1 MKATAAILVETG
13 KPLELWDI
21 EIPAL
26 RAGQVLVEVV
36 YSGACRT
43 QVMEAWGMKGEDK
56 WLPHCLGHEG
66 VGRVVET
73 GADVTRVKRD
83 DLVVMSWLKG
93 QGIEAGGAKYAY
105 NGKVVNAGAVTSF
118 QKLAVCSENRLSPI
132 PEGVPPDHAIMLG
145 CALPTGYGCV
155 VNTGRAQ
162 AGESIAVFGAGGI
175 GQSAI
180 MTAVALGLDPVIAI
194 DVAADKREMAKAFG
208 AKVLIDPAKDDVLS
222 AIKAATGGK
231 GVDLAVEATGQPG
244 VMAMAFE
251 SVRAQGGRAVI
262 AGNAK
267 AGEDLRISPGLLNQG
282 KSLLGTW
289 GGDSVPDRDF
299 PKIAALM
306 AAKKIDVTPLL
317 TKRYALADINQALG
331 DLKDGR
337 VGRPVIDMS
346 LSR

>member
-1 MKATAAILVETG
+1 MKTTAAILVETA

-21 EIPAL
+21 EMPRL
-26 RAGQVLVEVV
+26 RSGQVLVEVV
-36 YSGACRT
+36 FSGACRT

-66 VGRVVET
+66 VARVLET
-73 GADVTRVKRD
+73 GADVTRVGPG
-83 DLVVMSWLKG
+83 DLVVMSWLKA
-93 QGIEAGGAKYAY
+93 QGIEAGGVKYTCK
-105 NGKVVNAGAVTSF
+105 GQVVNAGAVTSF
-118 QKLAVCSENRLSPI
+118 QKMAICSENRLTPL
-132 PEGVPPDHAIMLG
+132 PDGVPPDHAIMLG

-155 VNTGRAQ
+155 VNTGRGK

-180 MTAVALGLDPVIAI
+180 MTAFALGLDPVIAI
-194 DVAADKREMAKAFG
+194 DVADDKLQMAKAFG
-208 AKVLIDPAKDDVLS
+208 AKVLLNPKSGDVLA
-222 AIKAATGGK
+222 AIKSATNGK

-244 VMAMAFE
+244 IMAMAFE

-267 AGEDLRISPGLLNQG
+267 AGEELRISPGLLNQG

-306 AAKKIDVTPLL
+306 AAKKIDVAPLL
-317 TKRYALADINQALG
+317 TRRYGLADINAALG

-346 LSR
+346 L

>member
-1 MKATAAILVETG
+1 MKTTAAILVETA

-21 EIPAL
+21 EIPSL
-26 RAGQVLVEVV
+26 RPGQVLVEVI

-66 VGRVVET
+66 VARVLET
-73 GADVTRVKRD
+73 GADVTRVRPGD
-83 DLVVMSWLKG
+83 VVVMSWLKA
-93 QGIEAGGAKYAY
+93 QGIEAGGAKYSHD
-105 NGKVVNAGAVTSF
+105 GQVVNAGAVTSF
-118 QKLAVCSENRLSPI
+118 QKMAVCSENRLSPL
-132 PEGVPPDHAIMLG
+132 PPGVAPDHAVMLG

-180 MTAVALGLDPVIAI
+180 MTAVALGLDPVIAV
-194 DVAADKREMAKAFG
+194 DVAEDKLQLAKAFG
-208 AKVLIDPAKDDVLS
+208 ARILINPKADDVL
-222 AIKAATGGK
+222 ATIKAATAGK
-231 GVDLAVEATGQPG
+231 GVDLAVEATGQPQI
-244 VMAMAFE
+244 MAMAFE

-267 AGEDLRISPGLLNQG
+267 AGEELRLQPGLLNQG

-289 GGDSVPDRDF
+289 GGDSIPDRDF
-299 PKIAALM
+299 PKIAELM
-306 AAKKIDVTPLL
+306 VTKKIDVSPLL
-317 TKRYALADINQALG
+317 TKRYALPEINLALG

-346 LSR
+346 L

>member
-1 MKATAAILVETG
+1 MKTTAAILVETAE
-13 KPLELWDI
+13 PLELWDI
-21 EIPAL
+21 EIPSL
-26 RAGQVLVEVV
+26 RSGQVLVEIIF
-36 YSGACRT
+36 SGACRT

-66 VGRVVET
+66 VGRVLER
-73 GADVTRVKRD
+73 GPDVTRVKPGD
-83 DLVVMSWLKG
+83 VVVMSWLKA
-93 QGIEAGGAKYAY
+93 QGIEAGGAKYGFD
-105 NGKVVNAGAVTSF
+105 GKVVNAGAVTSF
-118 QKLAVCSENRLSPI
+118 QKMAVCSENRLSPL
-132 PEGVPPDHAIMLG
+132 PEGVPSDQAVMLG

-155 VNTGRAQ
+155 VNTGRAK

-180 MTAVALGLDPVIAI
+180 MTAVAMGLDPVIAV
-194 DVAADKREMAKAFG
+194 DVAEDKLQMAKAFG
-208 AKVLIDPAKDDVLS
+208 ARILVNPRNDDVLAAVKS
-222 AIKAATGGK
+222 ATQGK
-231 GVDLAVEATGQPG
+231 GVDLAVEATGQPS

-267 AGEDLRISPGLLNQG
+267 AGEELRIQPGLLNQG

-306 AAKKIDVTPLL
+306 TAKKIDVAPLL
-317 TKRYALADINQALG
+317 TKRYALADINAALG

-346 LSR
+346 L

>member
-1 MKATAAILVETG
+1 MKTTAAILVETAR
-13 KPLELWDI
+13 PLELWDI
-21 EIPAL
+21 EIPSL
-26 RAGQVLVEVV
+26 RSGQVLVEVI

-73 GADVTRVKRD
+73 GADVTRVKPGD
-83 DLVVMSWLKG
+83 VVVMSWLKAE
-93 QGIEAGGAKYAY
+93 GIEAGGAKYTRD
-105 NGKVVNAGAVTSF
+105 GQVVNAGAVTSF
-118 QKLAVCSENRLSPI
+118 QKMAVCSENRLSRL
-132 PEGVPPDHAIMLG
+132 PEGVPADHAVMLG

-155 VNTGRAQ
+155 VNTGRAR

-180 MTAVALGLDPVIAI
+180 MTAVALGLGPVIAV
-194 DVAADKREMAKAFG
+194 DVADDKLALAKAFG
-208 AKVLIDPAKDDVLS
+208 AQILVNSRSDDALA
-222 AIKAATGGK
+222 AIKAATNGK
-231 GVDLAVEATGQPG
+231 GVDLAVEATGQPQ

-267 AGEDLRISPGLLNQG
+267 AGEELRIQPGLLNQG

-299 PKIAALM
+299 PKIAQLM
-306 AAKKIDVTPLL
+306 ATKKIDVTPLL
-317 TKRYALADINQALG
+317 TKRYALADINTALG

-346 LSR
+346 L

>member
-1 MKATAAILVETG
+1 MKTTAAILVETAR
-13 KPLELWDI
+13 PLELWDI

-26 RAGQVLVEVV
+26 RSGQVLVEVI

-73 GADVTRVKRD
+73 GADVTRVKPGD
-83 DLVVMSWLKG
+83 VVVMSWLKAE
-93 QGIEAGGAKYAY
+93 GIEAGGAKYTRD
-105 NGKVVNAGAVTSF
+105 GQVVNAGAVTSF
-118 QKLAVCSENRLSPI
+118 QKMAVCSENRLSRL
-132 PEGVPPDHAIMLG
+132 PEGVPADHAVMLG

-155 VNTGRAQ
+155 VNTGRAR

-180 MTAVALGLDPVIAI
+180 MTAVALGLGPVIAV
-194 DVAADKREMAKAFG
+194 DVADDKLALAKAFG
-208 AKVLIDPAKDDVLS
+208 AQILVNSRSDDALA
-222 AIKAATGGK
+222 AIKAATNGK
-231 GVDLAVEATGQPG
+231 GVDLAVEATGQPQ

-267 AGEDLRISPGLLNQG
+267 AGEELRIQPGLLNQG

-299 PKIAALM
+299 PKIAQLM
-306 AAKKIDVTPLL
+306 ATKKIDVTPLL
-317 TKRYALADINQALG
+317 TKRYALADINTALG

-346 LSR
+346 L

>member
-1 MKATAAILVETG
+1 MKTAAAILVETA

-26 RAGQVLVEVV
+26 RSGQVLVEVV
-36 YSGACRT
+36 FSGACRT
-43 QVMEAWGMKGEDK
+43 QVMEVWGMKGEDK

-66 VGRVVET
+66 VGRVLER
-73 GADVTRVKRD
+73 GADVTRVRSG
-83 DLVVMSWLKG
+83 DLVVMSWLKA
-93 QGIEAGGAKYAY
+93 QGIEAGGAKYSC
-105 NGKVVNAGAVTSF
+105 NGQVVNAGAVTSF
-118 QKLAVCSENRLSPI
+118 QRMAVCSENRLSLLPD
-132 PEGVPPDHAIMLG
+132 GVPPEHAIMLG

-155 VNTGRAQ
+155 VNTGRAK
-162 AGESIAVFGAGGI
+162 AGESIAIFGAGGI

-180 MTAVALGLDPVIAI
+180 MTAVALGLDPVIAV
-194 DVAADKREMAKAFG
+194 DVADDKLQMAKAFG
-208 AKVLIDPAKDDVLS
+208 AKLLINPKSDDVLA
-222 AIKAATGGK
+222 AIKAATNAK

-262 AGNAK
+262 AGNAR
-267 AGEDLRISPGLLNQG
+267 AGEELRISPGLLNQG

-306 AAKKIDVTPLL
+306 TSKRIDVASLL
-317 TKRYALADINQALG
+317 TRRYGLDDINAALG
-331 DLKDGR
+331 DLKDGH

-346 LSR
+346 L

>member
-1 MKATAAILVETG
+1 MKTTAAILVETA

-21 EIPAL
+21 EIPPL
-26 RAGQVLVEVV
+26 RSGQVLVEVV

-73 GADVTRVKRD
+73 GTDVTRVEPG
-83 DLVVMSWLKG
+83 DLVVMSWLKA
-93 QGIEAGGAKYAY
+93 QGIEAGGVKYTS
-105 NGKVVNAGAVTSF
+105 NGQVVNAGAVTSF
-118 QKLAVCSENRLSPI
+118 QKMAVCSENRLSPL
-132 PEGVPPDHAIMLG
+132 PDGVPADHAIMLG

-155 VNTGRAQ
+155 VNTGRAK

-180 MTAVALGLDPVIAI
+180 MTAVALGLHPVIAV
-194 DVAADKREMAKAFG
+194 DVADDKLKMAKAFG
-208 AKVLIDPAKDDVLS
+208 ADILVNPRSDDVL
-222 AIKAATGGK
+222 AAVKAATNGK
-231 GVDLAVEATGQPG
+231 GVDLAVEATGQPSI
-244 VMAMAFE
+244 MAMAFE

-267 AGEDLRISPGLLNQG
+267 AGEELRIPPGLLNQG

-289 GGDSVPDRDF
+289 GGDSLPDRDF

-306 AAKKIDVTPLL
+306 ASKQIDVAPLL
-317 TKRYALADINQALG
+317 TRRYGLGDINAALV

-346 LSR
+346 L

>member
-1 MKATAAILVETG
+1 MKTTAAILVETA

-21 EIPAL
+21 EIPPL
-26 RAGQVLVEVV
+26 RSGQVLVEVV

-73 GADVTRVKRD
+73 GTDVTRVEPG
-83 DLVVMSWLKG
+83 DLVVMCWLKA
-93 QGIEAGGAKYAY
+93 QGIEAGGVKYTS
-105 NGKVVNAGAVTSF
+105 NGQVVNAGAVTSF
-118 QKLAVCSENRLSPI
+118 QKMAVCSENRLSPL
-132 PEGVPPDHAIMLG
+132 PDGVPADHAIMLG

-155 VNTGRAQ
+155 VNTGRAK

-180 MTAVALGLDPVIAI
+180 MTAVALGLHPVIAV
-194 DVAADKREMAKAFG
+194 DVADDKLKMAKAFG
-208 AKVLIDPAKDDVLS
+208 ADILVNPRSDDVLAVVKS
-222 AIKAATGGK
+222 ATNGK
-231 GVDLAVEATGQPG
+231 GVDLAVEATGQPSI
-244 VMAMAFE
+244 MAMAFE
-251 SVRAQGGRAVI
+251 SVRVQGGRAVI

-267 AGEDLRISPGLLNQG
+267 AGEELRIPPGLLNQG

-289 GGDSVPDRDF
+289 GGDSLPDRDF

-306 AAKKIDVTPLL
+306 ASKQIDVAPLL
-317 TKRYALADINQALG
+317 TRRYGLGDINAALV
-331 DLKDGR
+331 DLKEGR

-346 LSR
+346 L

>member
-1 MKATAAILVETG
+1 MKTTAAILVETA

-21 EIPAL
+21 DMPSL
-26 RAGQVLVEVV
+26 RSGQVLVEVIF
-36 YSGACRT
+36 SGACRT

-66 VGRVVET
+66 VGRVLET
-73 GADVTRVKRD
+73 GADVTRVKSGD
-83 DLVVMSWLKG
+83 VVVMSWLKA
-93 QGIEAGGAKYAY
+93 QGIEAGGAKYTFD
-105 NGKVVNAGAVTSF
+105 GKVVNAGAVTSF
-118 QKLAVCSENRLSPI
+118 QKMAVCSENRLSPV
-132 PEGVPPDHAIMLG
+132 PEGIPPDQAVMLG

-155 VNTGRAQ
+155 VNTGRAKP
-162 AGESIAVFGAGGI
+162 GESIAVFGAGGI

-180 MTAVALGLDPVIAI
+180 MTAVALGLDPVIAV
-194 DVAADKREMAKAFG
+194 DVAEDKLQMAKAFG
-208 AKVLIDPAKDDVLS
+208 AKVLVNPRNDDALA
-222 AIKAATGGK
+222 AIKAATNGR

-244 VMAMAFE
+244 VMVMAFE

-267 AGEDLRISPGLLNQG
+267 AGEELRIQPGLLNQG

-299 PKIAALM
+299 PRIAALM
-306 AAKKIDVTPLL
+306 TAKKIDVTPLL
-317 TKRYALADINQALG
+317 TKRYALADINAALD

-346 LSR
+346 L

>member
-1 MKATAAILVETG
+1 MKTTAAILVETA

-26 RAGQVLVEVV
+26 RSGQVLVEVV
-36 YSGACRT
+36 FSGACRT

-66 VGRVVET
+66 VGRVLET
-73 GADVTRVKRD
+73 GADVTRVKPG
-83 DLVVMSWLKG
+83 DLVVMSWLKS
-93 QGIEAGGAKYAY
+93 QGTEAGAVKYAC

-118 QKLAVCSENRLSPI
+118 QRMAVCSENRLSPLPDGI
-132 PEGVPPDHAIMLG
+132 PADHAIMLG

-155 VNTGRAQ
+155 VNTGRAK

-180 MTAVALGLDPVIAI
+180 MTAVALALAPVIAI
-194 DVAADKREMAKAFG
+194 DVADDKLQLAKAFG
-208 AKVLIDPAKDDVLS
+208 AKVLINPKSDDVLA
-222 AIKAATGGK
+222 AIKSATSGR

-244 VMAMAFE
+244 IMAMAFE

-262 AGNAK
+262 AGNAN
-267 AGEDLRISPGLLNQG
+267 AGEELRVSPGLLNQG

-289 GGDSVPDRDF
+289 GGDSVPERDF
-299 PKIAALM
+299 PRIAALM
-306 AAKKIDVTPLL
+306 TAKKIDVAPLL
-317 TKRYALADINQALG
+317 TRRYGLDDINAALG
-331 DLKDGR
+331 DLKAGR

-346 LSR
+346 L

>member
-1 MKATAAILVETG
+1 MRTTAAILVETA

-21 EIPAL
+21 EIPSL
-26 RAGQVLVEVV
+26 RQGQVLVEVI

-66 VGRVVET
+66 VGRVLGT
-73 GADVTRVKRD
+73 GADVTRVKPGD
-83 DLVVMSWLKG
+83 VVVMSWLKA
-93 QGIEAGGAKYAY
+93 QGIEAGGAKYSH
-105 NGKVVNAGAVTSF
+105 NGQVVNAGAVTSF
-118 QKLAVCSENRLSPI
+118 QKMAVCSENRLSPL
-132 PEGVPPDHAIMLG
+132 PRGVPPDHAVMLG

-155 VNTGRAQ
+155 VNTGRAK

-180 MTAVALGLDPVIAI
+180 MTAVALGLDPVIAV
-194 DVAADKREMAKAFG
+194 DVAEDKLQLAKAFG
-208 AKVLIDPAKDDVLS
+208 AKILINPKNDDVLA
-222 AIKAATGGK
+222 AIKAATNGK
-231 GVDLAVEATGQPG
+231 GVDLAVEATGQPQI
-244 VMAMAFE
+244 MAMAFE

-267 AGEDLRISPGLLNQG
+267 AGEELRLQPGLLNQG

-289 GGDSVPDRDF
+289 GGDSIPDRDF
-299 PKIAALM
+299 PRIAELM
-306 AAKKIDVTPLL
+306 VTKKIDVAPLL
-317 TKRYALADINQALG
+317 SKRYALAEINVALG

-346 LSR
+346 L

>member
-1 MKATAAILVETG
+1 MKTTAAILVETA

-21 EIPAL
+21 EIPSL
-26 RAGQVLVEVV
+26 RSGQVLVEVV
-36 YSGACRT
+36 FSGACRT

-66 VGRVVET
+66 VGRVLET
-73 GADVTRVKRD
+73 GADVTRVKPG
-83 DLVVMSWLKG
+83 DLVVMSWLKAE
-93 QGIEAGGAKYAY
+93 GIEAGGAKYTC

-118 QKLAVCSENRLSPI
+118 QKLAVCSENRLSPL
-132 PEGVPPDHAIMLG
+132 PQGVPADHAIMLG

-155 VNTGRAQ
+155 VNTGRAR

-180 MTAVALGLDPVIAI
+180 MTAVALGLAPVIAV
-194 DVAADKREMAKAFG
+194 DVAEDKLQMAKAFG
-208 AKVLIDPAKDDVLS
+208 ARLLINPTSDDVLA
-222 AIKAATGGK
+222 AIKSATNGK
-231 GVDLAVEATGQPG
+231 GVDLAVEATGQPSI
-244 VMAMAFE
+244 MAMALE

-262 AGNAK
+262 AGNARM
-267 AGEDLRISPGLLNQG
+267 GEELRISPGLLNQG

-306 AAKKIDVTPLL
+306 AAKKIDVAPLL
-317 TKRYALADINQALG
+317 TKRYGLGGINAALG

-346 LSR
+346 L

>member
-1 MKATAAILVETG
+1 MKTTAAILVETA

-21 EIPAL
+21 DIPPL
-26 RAGQVLVEVV
+26 RSGQVLVEVV

-66 VGRVVET
+66 VGRVLERS
-73 GADVTRVKRD
+73 ADVTRVRPG
-83 DLVVMSWLKG
+83 DLVVMSWLKA
-93 QGIEAGGAKYAY
+93 QGIEAGGVKYSSS
-105 NGKVVNAGAVTSF
+105 GQVVNAGAVTSF
-118 QKLAVCSENRLSPI
+118 QKMAVCSENRLSPL
-132 PEGVPPDHAIMLG
+132 PDGVPADHAIMLG

-155 VNTGRAQ
+155 VNTGRAK

-180 MTAVALGLDPVIAI
+180 MTAVALGLHPVIAV
-194 DVAADKREMAKAFG
+194 DVADDKLKMAKAFG
-208 AKVLIDPAKDDVLS
+208 ADVLINPKSDDVLAAVKS
-222 AIKAATGGK
+222 ATNGK
-231 GVDLAVEATGQPG
+231 GVDLAVEATGQPSI
-244 VMAMAFE
+244 MAMAFE

-267 AGEDLRISPGLLNQG
+267 AGEELRIPPGLLNQG

-289 GGDSVPDRDF
+289 GGDSLPDRDF

-306 AAKKIDVTPLL
+306 ASKQIDVAPLL
-317 TKRYALADINQALG
+317 TRRYGLGDINAALV

-346 LSR
+346 L

>member
-1 MKATAAILVETG
+1 MKTTAAILVETA

-26 RAGQVLVEVV
+26 RRGQVLVEVIF
-36 YSGACRT
+36 SGACRT

-66 VGRVVET
+66 VARVLET
-73 GADVTRVKRD
+73 GAEVTRVRPG
-83 DLVVMSWLKG
+83 DLVVMSWLKA
-93 QGIEAGGAKYAY
+93 QGIEAGGAKYSC
-105 NGKVVNAGAVTSF
+105 NGAAVNAGAVTSF
-118 QKLAVCSENRLSPI
+118 QKMAVCSENRLSPI

-155 VNTGRAQ
+155 VNTGRAK

-194 DVAADKREMAKAFG
+194 DVAADKLQMAKAFG
-208 AKVLIDPAKDDVLS
+208 ARILIDPGSEDALAS
-222 AIKAATGGK
+222 IKAATEGK
-231 GVDLAVEATGQPG
+231 GVDLAVEATGEPRI
-244 VMAMAFE
+244 MALAFE
-251 SVRAQGGRAVI
+251 CVRAQGGRAVI

-267 AGEDLRISPGLLNQG
+267 AGEELRISPALLNQG

-299 PKIAALM
+299 PKIAQLM
-306 AAKKIDVTPLL
+306 TTKKIDVSPLL
-317 TKRYALADINQALG
+317 TKRYALADINAALG

-346 LSR
+346 L

>member
-1 MKATAAILVETG
+1 MKTTAAILVETA

-21 EIPAL
+21 EIPPL
-26 RAGQVLVEVV
+26 RSGQVLVEVV

-66 VGRVVET
+66 VGRVLEM
-73 GADVTRVKRD
+73 GADVARVKPGE
-83 DLVVMSWLKG
+83 LVVMSWLKAH
-93 QGIEAGGAKYAY
+93 GIEAGGAKYMH
-105 NGKVVNAGAVTSF
+105 NGQVVNAGAVTSF
-118 QKLAVCSENRLSPI
+118 QKLAVCSENRLSPL

-155 VNTGRAQ
+155 VNTGRAK

-180 MTAVALGLDPVIAI
+180 MTAVALGLAPVIAV
-194 DVAADKREMAKAFG
+194 DVADDKLQMAKAFG
-208 AKVLIDPAKDDVLS
+208 ATILINPKTDDVLA
-222 AIKAATGGK
+222 AIRSATGGK

-244 VMAMAFE
+244 IMATAFE

-267 AGEDLRISPGLLNQG
+267 AGEELRISPGLLNQG

-289 GGDSVPDRDF
+289 GGDSIPDRDF

-306 AAKKIDVTPLL
+306 TARKIDVAPLL
-317 TKRYALADINQALG
+317 TRRYGLSDINAALG

-346 LSR
+346 L